1 MGRCGLCGTPGSV
14 ATNASP
20 RLCVRSRALYILAK
34 SWAPCTP
41 PQDDFANGQA
51 CAVLYLTGLWAGS
64 LVSVSK
70 IVHHMKLNMKARL
83 APAAKGWRAGGR
95 GGRHAKLTHARTA
108 AQDFF
113 FHVEEVQSQLRPGQP
128 LAELKQVKEQYVIF
142 TVFFKKWRDSFAT
155 LFPTGFVGSGMDEAE
170 AKTLSFEIGWY
181 LFLLAKLH
189 AKRGIRRAPPPS
201 TRSAK
206 PCRLPHLPR
215 QAPGS
220 SLSHPARAP
229 GRRHRQ
235 HLPPVG
241 ERRPSATRPPPR
253 ASQDRRR
260 AGTRRLPLPPRPSP
274 PPF

>member
-1 MGRCGLCGTPGSV
+1 
-14 ATNASP
+14 
-20 RLCVRSRALYILAK
+20 
-34 SWAPCTP
+34 
-41 PQDDFANGQA
+41 
-51 CAVLYLTGLWAGS
+51 
-64 LVSVSK
+64 
-70 IVHHMKLNMKARL
+70 MKLNMKARL

-95 GGRHAKLTHARTA
+95 GGRHAKLTHARAA

-201 TRSAK
+201 TRSAE
-206 PCRLPHLPR
+206 PCRLPHSPAKR
-215 QAPGS
+215 QARRCLTLRVPPAGDIVNTYPLFVS
-220 SLSHPARAP
+220 VVHLLLAHLPAQAKTAGARAP
-229 GRRHRQ
+229 A
-235 HLPPVG
+235 VS
-241 ERRPSATRPPPR
+241 PSA
-253 ASQDRRR
+253 
-260 AGTRRLPLPPRPSP
+260 PSP
-274 PPF
+274 PPPF